1 MFTMQKIKK
10 SIKYWQ
16 NTFQVFV
23 KVKIKNK
30 VIFIKKK
37 LLLNKYL
44 NIHIEQKKTHI
55 LHLQQMLREM

>member
-10 SIKYWQ
+10 NIKYWQ

-30 VIFIKKK
+30 VIFIKKTLVK
-37 LLLNKYL
+37 QILEYSYRT
-44 NIHIEQKKTHI
+44 KKTHI